1 MVEKQKMFDLIP
13 KGIGIGLTAS
23 LVCTILGAAIGAW
36 LLTTE
41 TIGEGNLGYI
51 TMLVI
56 LFSSVV
62 AALVSFKVIKKKRLP
77 VCIIAGGTYFL
88 SLLSINAL
96 FYRGMYS
103 GVGECALLVLAGALS
118 VAILG
123 LNSHNKM
130 KRKKYK

>member
-1 MVEKQKMFDLIP
+1 MLEKQKKFGLIP

-23 LVCTILGAAIGAW
+23 IVCTILGATIGAW

-41 TIGEGNLGYI
+41 KIGEGNAGFI

-56 LFSSVV
+56 LLSSIV
-62 AALVSFKVIKKKRLP
+62 AALVSFKIIKQMRLP
-77 VCIIAGGTYFL
+77 VCIIAGGAYFL

-103 GVGECALLVLAGALS
+103 GVGESVLLVLAGVLS